1 MINQNNVVIKG
12 AILGWR
18 ISKVIYIFLIS
29 CLIFVSISIKLSL
42 FTSYF
47 GYQGRVILSNSMS
60 PRISSGSL
68 VLTKEVTIDEVSVGD
83 VIVVAIGEVSVGHR
97 VIEKFDDSKTVRLK
111 TQGDANKSPD
121 DFWVTDAT
129 FKEQAVL
136 SIPYLGKFL
145 LKLQTARGIVAAVC
159 FILFMYVLDYFIK
172 LLVDEGD
179 EQCDK

>member
-1 MINQNNVVIKG
+1 MINQESAVIKG
-12 AILGWR
+12 VIFGWR
-18 ISKVIYIFLIS
+18 ISKVIYFVLIS
-29 CLIFVSISIKLSL
+29 CLIIVSISIKLSL

-129 FKEQAVL
+129 LKEQAVL
-136 SIPYLGKFL
+136 SIPYLGMFL
-145 LKLQTARGIVAAVC
+145 LKLQTVRGGIAAIC
-159 FILFMYVLDYFIK
+159 FLLFMYVLDYFIK
-172 LLVDEGD
+172 LLVDKGD
-179 EQCDK
+179 GQCDK